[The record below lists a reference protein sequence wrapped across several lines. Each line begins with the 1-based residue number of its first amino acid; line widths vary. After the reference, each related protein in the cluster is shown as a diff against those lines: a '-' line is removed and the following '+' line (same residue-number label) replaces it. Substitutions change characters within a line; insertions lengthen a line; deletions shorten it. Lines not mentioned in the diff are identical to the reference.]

1 VIRDL
6 RPVKITA
13 FLTFIGVLPLPPRYS
28 QVSYLTVDFSLYL
41 ITDRR
46 QIYEGRD
53 LIEAVGQAL
62 AGGIRA
68 VQLREKDLTAA
79 ELYPLALALRKLT
92 RDFSAKLL
100 INDRIDIALA
110 VDADGVHL
118 GAHSLPIVTARRLLG
133 NDKLLGVSTHH
144 FNEIEIASQARADFV
159 TFGPV
164 WHTPSKAAFGPPAGL
179 EKLRRAC
186 TVSTLPVFALGGITA
201 DRIPEV
207 FAAGAAGA
215 GLISAILASSDPGGA
230 AADLLSRMK

>member
-1 VIRDL
+1 MI
-6 RPVKITA
+6 
-13 FLTFIGVLPLPPRYS
+13 
-28 QVSYLTVDFSLYL
+28 VDFSLYL

-46 QIYEGRD
+46 QVYGGRD
-53 LIEAVGQAL
+53 LIEAVGLAL

-79 ELYPLALALRKLT
+79 ELYPLALALRELT
-92 RDFSAKLL
+92 RDFSARLL
-100 INDRIDIALA
+100 INDRIDLALA

-118 GAHSLPIVTARRLLG
+118 GAHSLPVGVARRLLG
-133 NDKLLGVSTHH
+133 TDKLLGVSTHRH
-144 FNEIEIASQARADFV
+144 EEIETAREAGADFV

-186 TVSTLPVFALGGITA
+186 TASSLPVFALGGITA
-201 DRIPEV
+201 DRVPEV

-215 GLISAILASSDPGGA
+215 GLISAILASPDPGGA
-230 AADLLSRMK
+230 AADLLFRIK